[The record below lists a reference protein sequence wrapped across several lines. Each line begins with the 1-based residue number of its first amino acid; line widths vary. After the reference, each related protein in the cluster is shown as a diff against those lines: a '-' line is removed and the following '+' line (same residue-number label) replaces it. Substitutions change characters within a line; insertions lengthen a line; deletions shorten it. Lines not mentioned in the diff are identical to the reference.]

1 MTEDYMKKFNKLNL
15 PDDLKLLTYDQCRR
29 LCKEIRDTLIKTVSK
44 NGGHLSS
51 NLGAVELSLALHRVF
66 SSPKDKFVWDV
77 GHQSYTHKILTG
89 RLKDFSSIRKENGL
103 SGFCKPEES
112 VHDAFISGHSSNSVS
127 AALGIATAMKMNGDN
142 HHAIAILGDG
152 AATGGLSFEGL
163 NNAGKSNTNLIV
175 VLNYNEMSISKN
187 VGAFAKYLSNFRT
200 KESYKKTKTIVE
212 RALDNIPI
220 VGSPIKETLKF
231 SKDTVK
237 NSIFRTTIFEDLGF
251 EFVGPVNGHNLVEL
265 EKALCEAKAMHRP
278 VVVQVN
284 TIKGKGYAPAEAN
297 PGEYHGVSSFE
308 LKTGNPDVCKSD
320 SFSTVFGDEL
330 SRLADSDRRI
340 CAITAAMKYGT
351 GLDKF
356 AKAHKNRFF
365 DVGIAEGHALTFAG
379 GLASMG
385 KVPVFAV
392 YSSFLQRGYD
402 QIIHDL
408 AISNAHAIIGVDR
421 AGIVGED
428 GITHQ
433 GIFDVSFLSTVPGVT
448 IYSPSNYNEL
458 KACIFKS
465 IYDDSGIVAIRYPRG
480 SEKECTL
487 KKCNTS
493 TDYEIYDNKS
503 ETLVITYGRLFNE
516 VSEAYEMMLKNDNK
530 TIDVLKLINLNCIDD
545 KLIEKIKSYT
555 KVFFFEESY
564 YNGSVSQK
572 LKNDINDMKC
582 NAIYDFVP
590 QATVASSL
598 EHLGLS
604 GGQIYKKL
612 TLEI

>member
-1 MTEDYMKKFNKLNL
+1 MTEEYEEKFNKLNL
-15 PDDLKLLTYDQCRR
+15 PDDLKILTYKQCRR
-29 LCKEIRDTLIKTVSK
+29 LCKEIRDTLIKTVAQ

-66 SSPKDKFVWDV
+66 SSPKDKLVWDV

-89 RLKDFSSIRKENGL
+89 RLKDFPTLRKENGL
-103 SGFCKPEES
+103 SGFCKPDES
-112 VHDAFISGHSSNSVS
+112 EHDAFVSGHSSNSVS
-127 AALGIATAMKMNGDN
+127 AALGIAAAMKMDGDN

-163 NNAGKSNTNLIV
+163 NNAGKSDTNLIV

-212 RALDNIPI
+212 RALDSIPV
-220 VGSPIKETLKF
+220 VGPPVKETLKF

-251 EFVGPVNGHNLVEL
+251 EFVGPVNGHNLKEL
-265 EKALCEAKAMHRP
+265 EEALRHAKSMHKP

-284 TIKGKGYAPAEAN
+284 TIKGKGYAPAEEN
-297 PGEYHGVSSFE
+297 PGEYHGVGSFE

-320 SFSTVFGDEL
+320 SFSTVFGCEL
-330 SRLADSDRRI
+330 TRLADSDNRI

-356 AKAHKNRFF
+356 AKTHRDRFF

-385 KVPVFAV
+385 KIPVFAV

-402 QIIHDL
+402 EIIHDL
-408 AISNAHAIIGVDR
+408 AISNAHAVIGIDR
-421 AGIVGED
+421 AGVVGED

-433 GIFDVSFLSTVPGVT
+433 GIFDVPFLTTIPNVT
-448 IYSPSNYNEL
+448 IYSPSNYSEL
-458 KACIFKS
+458 KACISKG
-465 IYDDSGIVAIRYPRG
+465 IYNDSGVIAVRYPRG
-480 SEKECTL
+480 NEKESIL
-487 KKCNTS
+487 KKDSTS
-493 TDYEIYDNKS
+493 TEYEIYEQGSK
-503 ETLVITYGRLFNE
+503 TLVITYGRLFNE
-516 VSEAYEMMLKNDNK
+516 VSLAFKRLNTDNK
-530 TIDVLKLINLNCIDD
+530 KIDVLKLINLNSIDK
-545 KLIEKIKSYT
+545 KLVEKIKTY
-555 KVFFFEESY
+555 KRVFFFEECF
-564 YNGSVSQK
+564 YNGSISQK
-572 LKNDINDMKC
+572 LKNSVHNLEC
-582 NAIYDFVP
+582 TAIYDFVP
-590 QATVASSL
+590 QAAVNSSL

-604 GGQIYKKL
+604 GEQIYKKL
-612 TLEI
+612 NAEI